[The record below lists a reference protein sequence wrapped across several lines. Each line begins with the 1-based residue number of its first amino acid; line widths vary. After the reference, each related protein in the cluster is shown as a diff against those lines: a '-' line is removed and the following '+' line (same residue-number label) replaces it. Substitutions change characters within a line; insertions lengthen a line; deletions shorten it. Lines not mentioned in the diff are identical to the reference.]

1 MCVPLAAAGLALGAA
16 SAGASAIGGRQQAKA
31 QYQAQLQQNEM
42 QRRMQAQAAA
52 AERTRASRQMTG
64 ERLQQAQQE
73 EAIGRQ
79 TREREL
85 ATQAAVGLE
94 QARDRGV
101 AGQSVTAV
109 MGEYLTNLGAARE
122 ALGRQQELIGV
133 GKGLALEDIGL
144 ASQQRL
150 ISIDQPIAEPIKPR
164 GLGLQDLLSVA
175 SGGFQGYALGSSL
188 SNLTAPTTTGMQAYT
203 STPTTL
209 GRSNLKITGGYYTG
223 FNPRG

>member
-1 MCVPLAAAGLALGAA
+1 MCTLAAAGLALGAA
-16 SAGASAIGGRQQAKA
+16 SSGAQAIGARQQARM

-42 QRRMQAQAAA
+42 QRRLQAQAAE
-52 AERTRASRQMTG
+52 AERTRAQRQMTG

-109 MGEYLTNLGAARE
+109 MGEYLANLGAARE

-150 ISIDQPIAEPIKPR
+150 ISIDQPIAEPVRPR
-164 GLGLQDLLSVA
+164 GLGIQDALSVA
-175 SGGFQGYALGSSL
+175 TGGLQGYQLGSSL
-188 SNLTAPTTTGMQAYT
+188 SKPTVPKTKTTG
-203 STPTTL
+203 
-209 GRSNLKITGGYYTG
+209 
-223 FNPRG
+223 

>member
-1 MCVPLAAAGLALGAA
+1 MCSIELAGLALGAA
-16 SAGASAIGGRQQAKA
+16 SSGASAIGARQQAKA

-42 QRRMQAQAAA
+42 QRRYQAQAAA
-52 AERTRASRQMTG
+52 AERQRALRQMTG
-64 ERLQQAQQE
+64 ERMQQAQQE

-109 MGEYLTNLGAARE
+109 MGEYLANLGAARE

-133 GKGLALEDIGL
+133 GKGFALEDIGL

-150 ISIDQPIAEPIKPR
+150 ISIDQPIATPIRPR
-164 GLGLQDLLSVA
+164 GLGIQDVLSVA
-175 SGGFQGYALGSSL
+175 TGGLQGYQLGSSL
-188 SNLTAPTTTGMQAYT
+188 SKPTVPKTKTTG
-203 STPTTL
+203 
-209 GRSNLKITGGYYTG
+209 
-223 FNPRG
+223 

>member
-1 MCVPLAAAGLALGAA
+1 MCTLAAAGLALGAA
-16 SAGASAIGGRQQAKA
+16 SAGASAIGQRQQARM

-42 QRRMQAQAAA
+42 QRRYQAQAAA
-52 AERTRASRQMTG
+52 AERQRALRQMTG

-73 EAIGRQ
+73 EALGRQ

-85 ATQAAVGLE
+85 ATQAAVSLE

-109 MGEYLTNLGAARE
+109 MGEYLANLGAARE

-144 ASQQRL
+144 ASQRRL
-150 ISIDQPIAEPIKPR
+150 ISIDQPIAEPVKPR
-164 GLGLQDLLSVA
+164 GFGIQDVLSVA
-175 SGGFQGYALGSSL
+175 SGGLQGYQLGSSL
-188 SNLTAPTTTGMQAYT
+188 SQPKAPTTSVMDSYT
-203 STPTTL
+203 STPTQL
-209 GRSNLKITGGYYTG
+209 GRSGLTLSGGYYTG
-223 FNPRG
+223 FNPRR

>member
-1 MCVPLAAAGLALGAA
+1 MCFFAALGTALGASA
-16 SAGASAIGGRQQAKA
+16 ASATATGIAATSAGIGALSAGAQAVGQRQQAKS

-42 QRRMQAQAAA
+42 QRRYQAQAAA
-52 AERTRASRQMTG
+52 AERQRALRQMTG

-73 EAIGRQ
+73 EALGRQ

-85 ATQAAVGLE
+85 ATQAAVSLE

-109 MGEYLTNLGAARE
+109 MGEYLANLGAARE

-150 ISIDQPIAEPIKPR
+150 ISIDQPIATPTRPR
-164 GLGLQDLLSVA
+164 GLGIQDVLSVA
-175 SGGFQGYALGSSL
+175 TRGLQGYQLGSSL
-188 SNLTAPTTTGMQAYT
+188 SKPTVPKTKTTG
-203 STPTTL
+203 
-209 GRSNLKITGGYYTG
+209 
-223 FNPRG
+223 

>member
-1 MCVPLAAAGLALGAA
+1 MCTAVALGWAGLALGAA
-16 SAGASAIGGRQQAKA
+16 SSGAQAIGARQQAKA

-52 AERTRASRQMTG
+52 SERTRALRQMTG

-109 MGEYLTNLGAARE
+109 MGEYLANLGAAGE

-150 ISIDQPIAEPIKPR
+150 ISIDQPIAEPVRPR
-164 GLGLQDLLSVA
+164 GLGIQDALSVA
-175 SGGFQGYALGSSL
+175 TGGLQGYQLGSSL
-188 SNLTAPTTTGMQAYT
+188 SKPTVPKTKTTG
-203 STPTTL
+203 
-209 GRSNLKITGGYYTG
+209 
-223 FNPRG
+223 

>member
-1 MCVPLAAAGLALGAA
+1 MCGIAEAGLALGAL
-16 SAGASAIGGRQQAKA
+16 SAGASAIGAQQQRQMQYKAAKQQA
-31 QYQAQLQQNEM
+31 EM
-42 QRRMQAQAAA
+42 QRRYQAQAAA
-52 AERTRASRQMTG
+52 AERQRALRQMTG
-64 ERLQQAQQE
+64 ERMQQAQQQ

-109 MGEYLTNLGAARE
+109 MGEYLANLGAARE

-133 GKGLALEDIGL
+133 GKAMALEDIGL

-150 ISIDQPIAEPIKPR
+150 ISIDQPIAEPVRPR
-164 GLGLQDLLSVA
+164 GFGIQDVLGIA
-175 SGGFQGYALGSSL
+175 SGGLQGYQLGSSL
-188 SNLTAPTTTGMQAYT
+188 SQPTTPTTSFMDSYT
-203 STPTTL
+203 STPTQL
-209 GRSNLKITGGYYTG
+209 GRSGLTLSGGYYTG
-223 FNPRG
+223 FNPRR

>member
-1 MCVPLAAAGLALGAA
+1 MCTLAAAGLALGAA
-16 SAGASAIGGRQQAKA
+16 SSGASAIGARQQAKA

-42 QRRMQAQAAA
+42 QRRYQAQAAA
-52 AERTRASRQMTG
+52 AERTRALRQMTG

-73 EAIGRQ
+73 EALGRQ

-85 ATQAAVGLE
+85 ATQAAVSLE

-109 MGEYLTNLGAARE
+109 MGEYLANLGAARE

-150 ISIDQPIAEPIKPR
+150 ISIDQPIAEPTRPR
-164 GLGLQDLLSVA
+164 GLGIQDVLSVA
-175 SGGFQGYALGSSL
+175 TGGLQGYQLGSSL
-188 SNLTAPTTTGMQAYT
+188 SKPTVPKTKTTG
-203 STPTTL
+203 
-209 GRSNLKITGGYYTG
+209 
-223 FNPRG
+223 

>member
-1 MCVPLAAAGLALGAA
+1 MCDPVSLGWAGLAMGAA
-16 SAGASAIGGRQQAKA
+16 SAGAQAVGQQQQAKA

-52 AERTRASRQMTG
+52 AERTRALRQMTG

-109 MGEYLTNLGAARE
+109 MGEYLANLGAAGE

-150 ISIDQPIAEPIKPR
+150 ISIDQPIAEAVRPR
-164 GLGLQDLLSVA
+164 GLGIQDALSVA
-175 SGGFQGYALGSSL
+175 TGGLQGYQLGSSL
-188 SNLTAPTTTGMQAYT
+188 SKPTVPKTKTTG
-203 STPTTL
+203 
-209 GRSNLKITGGYYTG
+209 
-223 FNPRG
+223 

>member
-1 MCVPLAAAGLALGAA
+1 MCTLAAAGLALGAA
-16 SAGASAIGGRQQAKA
+16 SAGASAIGQRQQARM

-42 QRRMQAQAAA
+42 QRRYQAQAAA
-52 AERTRASRQMTG
+52 AERQRALRQMTG

-73 EAIGRQ
+73 EALGRQ

-85 ATQAAVGLE
+85 TTQAAVSLE

-109 MGEYLTNLGAARE
+109 MGEYLANLGAARE

-150 ISIDQPIAEPIKPR
+150 ISIDQPIATPTRPR
-164 GLGLQDLLSVA
+164 GLGIQDVLSVA
-175 SGGFQGYALGSSL
+175 TGGLQGYKLGSSL
-188 SNLTAPTTTGMQAYT
+188 SKPTVPKTKTTG
-203 STPTTL
+203 
-209 GRSNLKITGGYYTG
+209 
-223 FNPRG
+223 

>member
-1 MCVPLAAAGLALGAA
+1 MCSIGLAGLALGAA
-16 SAGASAIGGRQQAKA
+16 SAGASAIGQRQQA
-31 QYQAQLQQNEM
+31 QMQFQAAKQQAEM
-42 QRRMQAQAAA
+42 QRRYQAQAAA
-52 AERTRASRQMTG
+52 AERTRALRQMTG
-64 ERLQQAQQE
+64 ERMQQAQQQ

-109 MGEYLTNLGAARE
+109 MGEYLANLGAARE

-133 GKGLALEDIGL
+133 GKAMALEDIGL

-150 ISIDQPIAEPIKPR
+150 ISIDQPIAEPVKPR
-164 GLGLQDLLSVA
+164 GFGLQDVLGIA
-175 SGGFQGYALGSSL
+175 SGGLQGYR
-188 SNLTAPTTTGMQAYT
+188 TGLEIKKAI
-203 STPTTL
+203 
-209 GRSNLKITGGYYTG
+209 G
-223 FNPRG
+223 

>member
-1 MCVPLAAAGLALGAA
+1 MCFTGVEFVAAGLGALSSGAQ
-16 SAGASAIGGRQQAKA
+16 AIGARQQARA

-42 QRRMQAQAAA
+42 QRRYQAQAAA
-52 AERTRASRQMTG
+52 AERTRAQRQMTG
-64 ERLQQAQQE
+64 ERMQQAQQQ

-109 MGEYLTNLGAARE
+109 MGEYLANLGAARE

-133 GKGLALEDIGL
+133 GKAMALEDIGL

-150 ISIDQPIAEPIKPR
+150 ISIDQPIAEPVRPR
-164 GLGLQDLLSVA
+164 GFGIQDVLGIA
-175 SGGFQGYALGSSL
+175 SGGLQGYR
-188 SNLTAPTTTGMQAYT
+188 TG
-203 STPTTL
+203 L
-209 GRSNLKITGGYYTG
+209 EIKK
-223 FNPRG
+223 

>member
-1 MCVPLAAAGLALGAA
+1 MCVPLAAV
-16 SAGASAIGGRQQAKA
+16 SAGIGALSSGAQAIGARQQARM

-52 AERTRASRQMTG
+52 AERTRALRQMTG

-109 MGEYLTNLGAARE
+109 MGEYLANLGAARE

-150 ISIDQPIAEPIKPR
+150 ISIDQPIAEPVKPR
-164 GLGLQDLLSVA
+164 GFGIQDVLSVA
-175 SGGFQGYALGSSL
+175 SGGLQGYRTGLGIKK
-188 SNLTAPTTTGMQAYT
+188 AIKGP
-203 STPTTL
+203 
-209 GRSNLKITGGYYTG
+209 
-223 FNPRG
+223 

>member
-1 MCVPLAAAGLALGAA
+1 MCHPAAIGLALGAA
-16 SAGASAIGGRQQAKA
+16 SSGASAIGARQQAKA

-42 QRRMQAQAAA
+42 QRRYQAQAAA
-52 AERTRASRQMTG
+52 AERTRALRQMTG

-73 EAIGRQ
+73 EALGRQ

-85 ATQAAVGLE
+85 ATQAAVSLE

-109 MGEYLTNLGAARE
+109 MGEYLANLGAARE

-150 ISIDQPIAEPIKPR
+150 ISIDQPIAEPTRPR
-164 GLGLQDLLSVA
+164 GLGIQDVLSVA
-175 SGGFQGYALGSSL
+175 TGGLQGYQLGSSL
-188 SNLTAPTTTGMQAYT
+188 SKPTVPKTKTTG
-203 STPTTL
+203 
-209 GRSNLKITGGYYTG
+209 
-223 FNPRG
+223 

>member
-1 MCVPLAAAGLALGAA
+1 MCSIGLAGLALGAA
-16 SAGASAIGGRQQAKA
+16 SAGASAIGQRQQA
-31 QYQAQLQQNEM
+31 QMQFQAAKQQAEM
-42 QRRMQAQAAA
+42 QRRYQAQAAA
-52 AERTRASRQMTG
+52 AERTRALRQMTG
-64 ERLQQAQQE
+64 ERMQQAQQQ

-109 MGEYLTNLGAARE
+109 MGEYLANLGAARE

-133 GKGLALEDIGL
+133 GKAMALEDIGL

-150 ISIDQPIAEPIKPR
+150 ISIDQPIAEPVKPR
-164 GLGLQDLLSVA
+164 GFGLQDVLGIA
-175 SGGFQGYALGSSL
+175 SGGLQGYRTGLEIKK
-188 SNLTAPTTTGMQAYT
+188 LT
-203 STPTTL
+203 
-209 GRSNLKITGGYYTG
+209 
-223 FNPRG
+223 

>member
-1 MCVPLAAAGLALGAA
+1 MCHPAALAVLSGVQAGMQ
-16 SAGASAIGGRQQAKA
+16 AIGQQQQSRM
-31 QYQAQLQQNEM
+31 QYQAAKQQAEM
-42 QRRMQAQAAA
+42 QRRYQAQAAA
-52 AERTRASRQMTG
+52 AERQRALRQMTG
-64 ERLQQAQQE
+64 ERIQQAQQE

-109 MGEYLTNLGAARE
+109 MGEYLANLGAARE

-133 GKGLALEDIGL
+133 GKAMALEDIGL

-150 ISIDQPIAEPIKPR
+150 ISIDQPIAEPVKPR
-164 GLGLQDLLSVA
+164 GFGIQDVLGIA
-175 SGGFQGYALGSSL
+175 SGGLQGYRTGLGIKK
-188 SNLTAPTTTGMQAYT
+188 AIEGP
-203 STPTTL
+203 
-209 GRSNLKITGGYYTG
+209 
-223 FNPRG
+223 

>member
-1 MCVPLAAAGLALGAA
+1 MCTLGAAGLALGAL
-16 SAGASAIGGRQQAKA
+16 SSGASALGARQQAQM
-31 QYQAQLQQNEM
+31 QYQAAKQQAEM
-42 QRRMQAQAAA
+42 QRRYQAQAAA
-52 AERTRASRQMTG
+52 AERTRAQRQMTG
-64 ERLQQAQQE
+64 ERMQQAQQQ

-109 MGEYLTNLGAARE
+109 MGEYLANLGAARE

-133 GKGLALEDIGL
+133 GKAMALEDIGL

-150 ISIDQPIAEPIKPR
+150 ISIDQPIAEPVRPR
-164 GLGLQDLLSVA
+164 GLGIQDVLSVA
-175 SGGFQGYALGSSL
+175 SGGLEGYRLGSSL
-188 SNLTAPTTTGMQAYT
+188 SKPKAPKTKAKLT
-203 STPTTL
+203 
-209 GRSNLKITGGYYTG
+209 
-223 FNPRG
+223 

>member
-1 MCVPLAAAGLALGAA
+1 MCSIELAGLALGAA
-16 SAGASAIGGRQQAKA
+16 SSGASAIGARQQAKA

-42 QRRMQAQAAA
+42 QRRYQAQAAA
-52 AERTRASRQMTG
+52 AERQRALRQMTG
-64 ERLQQAQQE
+64 ERMQQAQQE

-109 MGEYLTNLGAARE
+109 MGEYLANLGAARE

-133 GKGLALEDIGL
+133 GKGFALEDIGL

-150 ISIDQPIAEPIKPR
+150 ISIDQPISTPIRPR
-164 GLGLQDLLSVA
+164 GLGIQDVLSVA
-175 SGGFQGYALGSSL
+175 TGGLQGYQLGSSL
-188 SNLTAPTTTGMQAYT
+188 SKPTVPKTKTTG
-203 STPTTL
+203 
-209 GRSNLKITGGYYTG
+209 
-223 FNPRG
+223 